1 MKMKPE
7 KMLLVTAIHEASHAV
22 AHYVFGLRFNY
33 IEVYE
38 PLMGGILIRHKP
50 LRIRGNKEKVEKEI
64 IIHLSSLWAELK
76 YFEGS
81 DPKLNSLIFEAC
93 DSDVGIAYDLCEAYF
108 SKKGAYNNA
117 KSSELYKKAKELVT
131 NNYQTIE
138 ALAKELVVEKRM
150 DYKKCVEI
158 MERNK

>member
-1 MKMKPE
+1 MKIKSE
-7 KMLLVTAIHEASHAV
+7 KMLLAQAIHEASHAM

-33 IEVYE
+33 IEVCE
-38 PLMGGILIRHKP
+38 PLMGGILSRHKP
-50 LRIRGNKEKVEKEI
+50 FRIHGNKEKVEKEI

-76 YFEGS
+76 YFGS
-81 DPKLNSLIFEAC
+81 DHPYLNSCILEAC
-93 DSDVGIAYDLCEAYF
+93 DTDLGVAYDLCQGYF
-108 SKKGAYNNA
+108 SKKGAYNSA

-138 ALAKELVVEKRM
+138 ALAKELVVKKRM